1 VMRRMKTGKAAGQSG
16 IVTEMIK
23 AMGEDGVLW
32 MTEVCNRIVRERRIP
47 EDWQRSILV
56 PIYKGKGDPLECG
69 SYRAIKLLEHGMKIL
84 EKVLESRIRQ
94 IVELDEMQFGF
105 TPGRGTTDA
114 IFIVRQLQEKFRAK
128 GRPLYYAFVDLEKAY
143 DRIPREVV
151 RWALRDAGVDEWL
164 VDTVMSTYKN
174 ARTVVLTDDGVS
186 EEFEVGVG
194 LHQGSALSPL
204 LFIIVMDRVS
214 RKVRGDCRGSYCI
227 RMILS

>member
-1 VMRRMKTGKAAGQSG
+1 M
-16 IVTEMIK
+16 
-23 AMGEDGVLW
+23 
-32 MTEVCNRIVRERRIP
+32 
-47 EDWQRSILV
+47 
-56 PIYKGKGDPLECG
+56 
-69 SYRAIKLLEHGMKIL
+69 
-84 EKVLESRIRQ
+84 
-94 IVELDEMQFGF
+94 
-105 TPGRGTTDA
+105 
-114 IFIVRQLQEKFRAK
+114 
-128 GRPLYYAFVDLEKAY
+128 YYAFVDLEKAY

-214 RKVRGDCRGSYCI
+214 RKVRGAAVGVVVCG
-227 RMILS
+227 

>member
-1 VMRRMKTGKAAGQSG
+1 M
-16 IVTEMIK
+16 
-23 AMGEDGVLW
+23 
-32 MTEVCNRIVRERRIP
+32 
-47 EDWQRSILV
+47 
-56 PIYKGKGDPLECG
+56 PL
-69 SYRAIKLLEHGMKIL
+69 
-84 EKVLESRIRQ
+84 
-94 IVELDEMQFGF
+94 
-105 TPGRGTTDA
+105 
-114 IFIVRQLQEKFRAK
+114 
-128 GRPLYYAFVDLEKAY
+128 DLEKAY

-214 RKVRGDCRGSYCI
+214 RKVRGDCRGSYCA
-227 RMILS
+227 RMTLL